1 MEGGPDELYTLRAQ
15 FWLGHY
21 GLAIQ
26 EAKQVARRP
35 LSNALKLE
43 REEFL
48 MRSYVASHQY
58 DKVESGDTTGTS
70 ETPLHVQML
79 HFSMLAVFRRL
90 TKLLACLCMC
100 FLYTCQLFLLSV
112 FMIISLASHRLES
125 SI

>member
-48 MRSYVASHQY
+48 MRAYTASHQY
-58 DKVESGDTTGTS
+58 DKVDSGDTTGKS
-70 ETPLHVQML
+70 DLKNCRNQFSAML
-79 HFSMLAVFRRL
+79 RHGE
-90 TKLLACLCMC
+90 CC
-100 FLYTCQLFLLSV
+100 
-112 FMIISLASHRLES
+112 ISLLILRDN
-125 SI
+125 